1 MAEALLQKVFQ
12 VTLLL
17 LHLSAAL
24 VRAALGF
31 RVFVTG
37 QGTCRFLHLAL
48 GPVHG
53 AFVFVLPAART
64 SSTHLFLLCPGMFVT
79 LLTRKCWN
87 QTPAGTFDAGNRG
100 RTVVKGGQYQPAVA
114 GATVSLIEW
123 LALKASTITRAA
135 LMAAVTAVAAQ
146 ITVPLFPV
154 PFTLQVLAVILS
166 GLLLGVRHGALAQA
180 VYVLVGAIG
189 VPVFAGFTG
198 GLGHVLGP
206 TGGYLISYPI
216 AAAVAG
222 LAAKTVAGDSRRR
235 GLWIGFL
242 WGCAGLIIIYALGT
256 TWLAVVLGLTP
267 TKAIAVGVLRFV
279 IYDLI
284 KVGLATLVALAA
296 APAIAR
302 SRT

>member
-1 MAEALLQKVFQ
+1 V
-12 VTLLL
+12 
-17 LHLSAAL
+17 
-24 VRAALGF
+24 
-31 RVFVTG
+31 
-37 QGTCRFLHLAL
+37 
-48 GPVHG
+48 
-53 AFVFVLPAART
+53 
-64 SSTHLFLLCPGMFVT
+64 
-79 LLTRKCWN
+79 
-87 QTPAGTFDAGNRG
+87 
-100 RTVVKGGQYQPAVA
+100 VA
-114 GATVSLIEW
+114 GATVSFTER
-123 LALKASTITRAA
+123 LALKASTITRTA

-222 LAAKTVAGDSRRR
+222 LAAKSVTGDSRSRE
-235 GLWIGFL
+235 LWFGFF
-242 WGCAGLIIIYALGT
+242 WGCAGLAVIYAFGA
-256 TWLAVVLGLTP
+256 TWLAVISDLTP
-267 TKAIAVGVLRFV
+267 TEAIVTGILPFV
-279 IYDLI
+279 IFDLI
-284 KVGLATLVALAA
+284 KVGLAALVAVAA
-296 APAIAR
+296 APAIAL